1 MASVSQ
7 SRPFIKAYDVKS
19 IYVVAENLG
28 MQVNRNETVNQLVF
42 FVVKSKNINT
52 NPLSTIKPTSG
63 EDLGYFSLIQSEQFI
78 FILPQV
84 FLIELRRIESELQC
98 VTDELDK
105 VTSERKKASWE
116 RKKLRFL
123 LAWQI
128 ICRCFHHFFTM
139 ISYLFF
145 GFLHVTYVLLWLGAS
160 MVQTVL
166 ESQSFLTGS
175 NNHIQEKPTTSR
187 SSSRRST
194 DAPFW
199 S

>member
-1 MASVSQ
+1 MNDMESTS
-7 SRPFIKAYDVKS
+7 
-19 IYVVAENLG
+19 ENL
-28 MQVNRNETVNQLVF
+28 N
-42 FVVKSKNINT
+42 NI
-52 NPLSTIKPTSG
+52 S
-63 EDLGYFSLIQSEQFI
+63 EDLKQLTGKTIELTREKKR
-78 FILPQV
+78 LTNHRDV
-84 FLIELRRIESELQC
+84 FLIELRRIESELQS

-105 VTSERKKASWE
+105 VNSDRKKASWE

-145 GFLHVTYVLLWLGAS
+145 GFLHITYVILWLGAS

-175 NNHIQEKPTTSR
+175 LTGSNNHIQEKPTASSR
-187 SSSRRST
+187 SSRRST